1 MYPVVI
7 LNRITTHYRLP
18 LYRRLFEEF
27 GWVVACARTPP
38 SGTFLKAEFDEP
50 FLLPFDITFPDP
62 NNHYRANVPLGEI
75 LRQTGAK
82 AILAE
87 FSLHMDSTYK
97 LVARR
102 RLCGHPVTLFWS
114 HGYNMERGLSSWTGR
129 LLQVPRVALHLLADG
144 AVCYSEEGKDF
155 LQRYMDAKRV
165 LVVRN
170 SIDVSPMQA
179 LSSAVD
185 HPGARGWPSL
195 LTIGRMTSDKEVPRL
210 VHIFRQFRRRFPNT
224 VLTIVGDGPDF
235 PRIRQA
241 VGEDLGDAVMLA
253 GEIYDEDQIARL
265 FRSADL
271 AVFTG
276 AVGLSVNHALAY
288 GVPVMAFERT
298 PRGPHH
304 HPEIAYVVD
313 DVTGFRVPQYTDD
326 AMVDALCDF
335 FARNPNP
342 KHAFHSSITK
352 YVIENLT
359 LDAAMRDFRKVRDFL
374 RSLGVAGA

>member
-1 MYPVVI
+1 MDSTYKLVA
-7 LNRITTHYRLP
+7 R
-18 LYRRLFEEF
+18 RRL
-27 GWVVACARTPP
+27 
-38 SGTFLKAEFDEP
+38 SGHPVRETFLKSELDEP

-87 FSLHMDSTYK
+87 FSLRMDSTYK

-102 RLCGHPVTLFWS
+102 RLSGHPVTLFWS
-114 HGYNMERGLSSWTGR
+114 HGYNMERGLSSLTGR

-144 AVCYSEEGKDF
+144 IVCYSAEGKSF
-155 LQRYMDAKRV
+155 LQRYMDPNRV

-179 LSSAVD
+179 LSSTVG
-185 HPGARGWPSL
+185 HPERPGWPSL
-195 LTIGRMTSDKEVPRL
+195 LTIGRMTPDKEIPRL
-210 VHIFRQFRRRFPNT
+210 VHIFRQFRSRFPNAA
-224 VLTIVGDGPDF
+224 LTIVGDGPDF
-235 PRIRQA
+235 PQIRQA

-253 GEIYDEDQIARL
+253 GEIYDEDHIARL

-271 AVFTG
+271 AVFPG

-313 DVTGFRVPQYTDD
+313 GVTGFRVPQYTND
-326 AMVDALCDF
+326 AMVDALCGF

-342 KHAFHSSITK
+342 KLSFHGSIVK
-352 YVIENLT
+352 YVTENLT
-359 LDAAMRDFRKVRDFL
+359 LDAAMKDFRNVRDFL